1 VSEGRAAQPYLAA
14 ALCIGLTLPFL
25 AKPVHLDDANF
36 LVLARGAA
44 LDPWRPHALQ
54 INWQGTTERAFD
66 VLSNPPGIGWWLAP
80 VYDQPVVVQ
89 HLWMLPW
96 LGPLLLSA
104 WSLGQRVAR
113 RGAEAMVLIG
123 AAPATTL
130 AACSLM
136 PDLPLLSLSLSGMAV
151 TLAGWARIGALLV
164 GLGALFRFSALALVP
179 VVALAAALAQPPG
192 RRWMIAVQ
200 CAILAMLPS
209 ILLALHDLDAYGEVH
224 LLAMVGFQSVSNDG
238 DSLVHKAGAA
248 VAMLGAALALPTL
261 GGKRAR
267 LRGLVVG
274 AALGALAGRWAGQG
288 GGPLLWT
295 TLCVGAGGAALEA
308 ARSSMRG
315 LPRATARALGL
326 WLLVGLGFLI
336 TLRFVAARYWLPF
349 FAPAVLLPLKNAP
362 VGRLRVALVLAPTL
376 SLLLAVDDARLAW
389 AQRHLAQWAAD
400 LRPQDR
406 PVRFAGHWGWQHHL
420 EGLGVRP
427 LEDDA
432 LLPIG
437 TVLLRSAVAWPQTPG
452 PGCWRRLG
460 QSALLPTPWLPRVHT
475 VEGQAN
481 LHATMIA
488 GEPPLPTFAPW
499 GLGSDPYDVATA
511 VQAKFC
517 AVGEEAGPLPATALS
532 STALSSTALS
542 STPVPSTP

>member
-1 VSEGRAAQPYLAA
+1 MSEGRGGRAWLAA
-14 ALCIGLTLPFL
+14 ALCLGLVLPFL

-44 LDPWRPHALQ
+44 LDPWRPHALE

-80 VYDQPVVVQ
+80 VYDQPVWVQ

-96 LGPLLLSA
+96 LGPLLLAA

-113 RGAEAMVLIG
+113 RGPEAMVLIG

-151 TLAGWARIGALLV
+151 ALAGWSRFGALVV

-200 CAILAMLPS
+200 CAILALLPS
-209 ILLALHDLDAYGEVH
+209 VALALHDLDAYGEVH

-238 DSLVHKAGAA
+238 DSVLHKAGAA
-248 VAMLGAALALPTL
+248 VAMLGGALALPTL
-261 GGKRAR
+261 GGRRAR
-267 LRGLVVG
+267 LRGALVG
-274 AALGALAGRWAGQG
+274 AGFGLAVGRWAAQG

-295 TLCVGAGGAALEA
+295 VLCVAAGGAVLEA
-308 ARSSMRG
+308 ARRGMQG
-315 LPRATARALGL
+315 LPRAPARALGL
-326 WLLVGLGFLI
+326 WLLVGLGFLLS
-336 TLRFVAARYWLPF
+336 LRFVAARYWLPF

-362 VGRLRVALVLAPTL
+362 PGRLRVALLLAPAL

-420 EGLGVRP
+420 EGLGLRP

-432 LLPIG
+432 PLPIG
-437 TVLLRSAVAWPQTPG
+437 AVLLRSTVAWPQSPG
-452 PGCWRRLG
+452 PACWRVLG
-460 QSALLPTPWLPRVHT
+460 TSALLPTPWMPRVHT
-475 VEGQAN
+475 AEGRAN
-481 LHATMIA
+481 VHATFIA
-488 GEPPLPTFAPW
+488 GEPPLPSFAPW
-499 GLGSDPYDVATA
+499 GFGSDPYDVAEALQTRA
-511 VQAKFC
+511 C
-517 AVGEEAGPLPATALS
+517 ARGEAPGPPPAR
-532 STALSSTALS
+532 
-542 STPVPSTP
+542 